1 MGYNIM
7 LEWIKIFMEEI
18 GDMVFS
24 SLTFVCVFLPLVLLF
39 YSLCKNITYK
49 NIILATAS
57 LVFYAWGEPSLLL
70 LLLTASIVNYLLAL
84 GIGVC
89 HKRDNGIGAKLLVV
103 GAIIFDILMIGVF
116 KYAAFTV
123 NSINSVFRLSFPVP
137 EIGLP
142 LGISFYTFQI
152 LTYVLDVYR
161 KDTPVQKSYLKFI
174 TFVSMF
180 PQLVAGPI
188 VRYKEVAEGLDDRKV
203 TVSDFADGATQFV
216 LGLAK
221 KIFLANFAGDA
232 KDILFAASTTPTV
245 GSAWLGIIF
254 YSFQLYFDFSAYSDM
269 AIGMGKM
276 IGFKFPMNFNYPY
289 ISRSITE
296 FWRRWHMTL
305 SSFFR
310 DYVYFP
316 LGGSRCSKSRIC
328 FNLMVV
334 WALTGLWHGASWN
347 FVLWGV
353 YYGILLI
360 IEKMLFSKWAKVP
373 VLSNITT
380 LFFVVI
386 GWTLFYFT
394 DFNQLISF
402 FKTMFGFNGGLYDIT
417 TVSVLYGNI
426 VLLVALVL
434 ASTPLP
440 YKLFN
445 KLISIKGIGMIIEG
459 VVVVVLFAAS
469 IATLTGS
476 TSNPFLYFRF

>member
-1 MGYNIM
+1 
-7 LEWIKIFMEEI
+7 
-18 GDMVFS
+18 MVFS
-24 SLTFVCVFLPLVLLF
+24 SLTFLCVFLPVVLLL
-39 YSLCKNITYK
+39 YYLSKNITYK
-49 NIILATAS
+49 NTILAVTS
-57 LVFYAWGEPSLLL
+57 LIFYAWGEPPLLILLIAASL
-70 LLLTASIVNYLLAL
+70 VNYFLAL

-89 HKRDNGIGAKLLVV
+89 QKRDKNIGAKVLVTC
-103 GAIIFDILMIGVF
+103 AIVFDIAMIGVF

-123 NSINSVFRLSFPVP
+123 SSINSVFGLSFPIP

-180 PQLVAGPI
+180 PQLIAGPI
-188 VRYKEVAEGLDDRKV
+188 VRYQEVAEGLDDRKV
-203 TVSDFADGATQFV
+203 TISDFADGATQFV
-216 LGLAK
+216 IGLGK
-221 KIFLANFAGDA
+221 KVFLANFAGDA
-232 KDILFAASTTPTV
+232 KDILFAAATTPTV

-254 YSFQLYFDFSAYSDM
+254 YSFQLYFDFSGYSDM

-276 IGFKFPMNFNYPY
+276 IGFKFPKNFNYPY
-289 ISRSITE
+289 ISRSVTE

-305 SSFFR
+305 GSFFR
-310 DYVYFP
+310 DYVYIP
-316 LGGSRCSKSRIC
+316 MGGNRCSKLRWVLNI
-328 FNLMVV
+328 MVV

-353 YYGILLI
+353 YYGVLLLI
-360 IEKMLFSKWAKVP
+360 EKFLFSKWSKVP

-380 LFFVVI
+380 LFLVVI

-394 DFNQLISF
+394 DFSQLTAF
-402 FKTMFGFNGGLYDIT
+402 FGTMFGKGCALYDIT
-417 TVSVLYGNI
+417 TVSVFYGNI
-426 VLLVALVL
+426 VLLGALIL

-440 YKLFN
+440 YKIFE
-445 KLISIKGIGMIIEG
+445 KLISVKGIGMIIEA
-459 VVVVVLFAAS
+459 VVLIGLFAACL
-469 IATLTGS
+469 ATLTGA

>member
-1 MGYNIM
+1 
-7 LEWIKIFMEEI
+7 
-18 GDMVFS
+18 MVFS
-24 SLTFVCVFLPLVLLF
+24 SLTFICVFLPVVLLL
-39 YSLCKNITYK
+39 YSLSKNVTYK

-70 LLLTASIVNYLLAL
+70 LLIAASVVNYLLAL

-89 HKRDNGIGAKLLVV
+89 QRRENALGAKLLVAAAV
-103 GAIIFDILMIGVF
+103 VFDILMIGVF

-188 VRYKEVAEGLDDRKV
+188 VRYQEVAEGLNDRKV
-203 TVSDFADGATQFV
+203 TISDFADGSTQFV

-221 KIFLANFAGDA
+221 KVFLANFAGDA
-232 KDILFAASTTPTV
+232 KDILFAASTAPTV

-289 ISRSITE
+289 ISRSVTE

-316 LGGSRCSKSRIC
+316 MGGSRCSKARRN

-347 FVLWGV
+347 FVLWGL
-353 YYGILLI
+353 YYGVLLI

-380 LFFVVI
+380 MFLVVI

-394 DFNQLISF
+394 DFAQLTTF

-417 TVSVLYGNI
+417 TVSVFFGNI
-426 VLLVALVL
+426 VLLAALVL

-445 KLISIKGIGMIIEG
+445 KLISVKGIGMVIEG
-459 VVVVVLFAAS
+459 AVVVVLFVAS
-469 IATLTGS
+469 LATLTGS

>member
-1 MGYNIM
+1 
-7 LEWIKIFMEEI
+7 
-18 GDMVFS
+18 MVFS
-24 SLTFVCVFLPLVLLF
+24 SLTFVCVFLPLVLLL
-39 YSLCKNITYK
+39 YSLSKNVTYM
-49 NIILATAS
+49 NAILTAVS
-57 LVFYAWGEPSLLL
+57 LIFYAWGDPPLLL
-70 LLLTASIVNYLLAL
+70 LLLTASTVNYFLAL
-84 GIGVC
+84 GIGLC
-89 HKRDNGIGAKLLVV
+89 HNRDNKGGAKFFVV
-103 GAIIFDILMIGVF
+103 CAIVFDILMIGVF
-116 KYAAFTV
+116 KYAAFAV
-123 NSINSVFRLSFPVP
+123 NSVNSLFRLSFPVP

-152 LTYVLDVYR
+152 LTYVLDVYK
-161 KDTPVQKSYLKFI
+161 KDTPVQKSHLKFL

-188 VRYKEVAEGLDDRKV
+188 VRYRDVADGLSDRHV
-203 TVSDFADGATQFV
+203 TINDFADGATQFV

-232 KDILFAASTTPTV
+232 KDVLFASATASTV

-289 ISRSITE
+289 ISRSVTE
-296 FWRRWHMTL
+296 FWRRWHITL

-316 LGGSRCSKSRIC
+316 LGGSRCSKARRN
-328 FNLMVV
+328 FNLMVT

-360 IEKMLFSKWAKVP
+360 IEKMFFSKWSKVP

-380 LFFVVI
+380 MFFVVI

-394 DFNQLISF
+394 DFSQLTSF
-402 FKTMFGFNGGLYDIT
+402 FRTMFGLNGGLYDIT
-417 TVSVLYGNI
+417 TVSVLYSNI
-426 VLLVALVL
+426 VLLAALVI

-445 KLISIKGIGMIIEG
+445 KLISIKGIGMVIEG
-459 VVVVVLFAAS
+459 AVVVILFVAS